1 MSKAA
6 TVLVVG
12 GGGFI
17 GSVTCRQ
24 LLERGWNVR
33 ILDNFSRSSREQ
45 IEAQLPGA
53 EIHEGDIRYVATV
66 DRAMRGADELIH
78 LAATSINKSSNDP
91 AESLDIDFRGMQH
104 VFESACNHGIGKVVF
119 ASSAS
124 VYGEPKTLP
133 MTETDEINP
142 RTPYCIGKFAGE
154 RMLAF
159 YAERQALRWV
169 ALRFFNVYGP
179 GQNAGAYYT
188 SVVLTFLRR
197 IARGEPPVIDGD
209 GTQTMD
215 FVHVEDVA
223 RAVVMALE
231 GDASGEVL
239 NVGTGTQTSIAEL
252 ATILIRHMGAG
263 IQPQF
268 WPRDVLVS
276 RREADITRIRS
287 VLGWEPTV
295 GLEEGLASVIEHLK
309 AKGELA

>member
-1 MSKAA
+1 
-6 TVLVVG
+6 
-12 GGGFI
+12 
-17 GSVTCRQ
+17 
-24 LLERGWNVR
+24 
-33 ILDNFSRSSREQ
+33 
-45 IEAQLPGA
+45 
-53 EIHEGDIRYVATV
+53 
-66 DRAMRGADELIH
+66 
-78 LAATSINKSSNDP
+78 
-91 AESLDIDFRGMQH
+91 
-104 VFESACNHGIGKVVF
+104 
-119 ASSAS
+119 
-124 VYGEPKTLP
+124 
-133 MTETDEINP
+133 
-142 RTPYCIGKFAGE
+142 
-154 RMLAF
+154 
-159 YAERQALRWV
+159 
-169 ALRFFNVYGP
+169 
-179 GQNAGAYYT
+179 
-188 SVVLTFLRR
+188 
-197 IARGEPPVIDGD
+197 VIDGD